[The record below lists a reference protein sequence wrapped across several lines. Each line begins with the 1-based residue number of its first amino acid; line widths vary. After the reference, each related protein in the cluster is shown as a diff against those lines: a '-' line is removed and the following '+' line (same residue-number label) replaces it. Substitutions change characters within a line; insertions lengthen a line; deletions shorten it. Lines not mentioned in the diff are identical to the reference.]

1 MKTKL
6 TLLAVIEILSAISMG
21 MFILAATYQM
31 LKYYGRKKYN
41 IQHNNLA
48 YGVFMASVLFSVG
61 YMMSSVIDPL
71 LSLFRILA
79 NDDRST
85 LALVGSFL
93 LYGGLYIGASYVLAV
108 LICWMGVKL
117 YTWITPIDEFN
128 ELKDNNVSVA
138 LVVASILV
146 TLSLLAHDGIALF
159 IESFVPYPT
168 QPPR

>member
-6 TLLAVIEILSAISMG
+6 TLLAIIEILSAVSMG

-31 LKYYGRKKYN
+31 LKYYGRKRYD

-79 NDDRST
+79 NDDRSAV
-85 LALVGSFL
+85 ALIGSFL
-93 LYGGLYIGASYVLAV
+93 VYGGIYIGASYLLAIG
-108 LICWMGVKL
+108 ICWVGVQL
-117 YTWITPIDEFN
+117 YTWITPIDEFK

-146 TLSLLAHDGIALF
+146 TLSLLSHDGIALF
-159 IESFVPYPT
+159 IESFVPYPS